1 MYFIYYYL
9 AKWIWQLPPLA
20 KVAVS
25 NFDRYYEMKEM
36 NILSFVTHKKPLRL
50 LFVLGRL
57 V

>member
-36 NILSFVTHKKPLRL
+36 NILSFCHTHKTVALI
-50 LFVLGRL
+50 FC
-57 V
+57 